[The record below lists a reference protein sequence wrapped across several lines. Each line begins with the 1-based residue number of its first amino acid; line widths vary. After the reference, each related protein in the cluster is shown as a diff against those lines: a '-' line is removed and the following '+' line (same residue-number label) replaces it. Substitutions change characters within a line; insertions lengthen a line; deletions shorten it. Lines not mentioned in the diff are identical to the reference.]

1 MPKES
6 LLKQYCP
13 TGVMIVV
20 IRREVGERGI
30 SQNPLFAS
38 NLPKSLVPVSGA
50 KVSSSTFGSVCTS
63 LKTLMFRGFKSTHMC
78 TAPVFFGTMA
88 ITANHPGT
96 PLGRLLYFRY
106 RSHLFHSVE
115 FLYDLSPEGY
125 GDMLRGEE
133 SMWDGI
139 NIQLYLVVFSKVA

>member
-1 MPKES
+1 MPKGS
-6 LLKQYCP
+6 LLKQYRP

-20 IRREVGERGI
+20 IRREAGERGI

-50 KVSSSTFGSVCTS
+50 KVSSTFGSVCTS
-63 LKTLMFRGFKSTHMC
+63 LKTLMFRGFRSTHMC
-78 TAPVFFGTMA
+78 TAPIFFVTMA

-106 RSHLFHSVE
+106 CSCLFHSVE

-139 NIQLYLVVFSKVA
+139 NFQLYLVVFSKVA